1 MNYRHLFG
9 PVHSRRLG
17 YSLGVDV
24 VPYKYCPLNCVY
36 CEVQQTTHLTLQRE
50 EFFPLEEI
58 EEELDDY
65 LCSKPKLDYITFS
78 GAGEPT
84 LYSRIGE
91 LVVYIK
97 RNYPQYALA
106 LLTNGVLLPDAS
118 LRKEILPCD
127 LILPSLDA
135 CSQQVYK
142 RVNRP
147 HQSLKA
153 VDLVKGLQALR
164 AEYKGALWLEVFIIA
179 GVNDTDS
186 ELDCLCSAIE
196 KIKPDKVQINSLDRP
211 GAEDWVKA
219 AGSKVL
225 TRVKIHFQAQL
236 DIPVEIIA
244 KAHIEPEE
252 AAIPEDIVH
261 SISATLSRRP
271 CTAEDL
277 SKTLGLHINEV
288 SKILRQLK
296 LGHKINIT
304 REPRG
309 VFYSWI
315 H

>member
-50 EFFPLEEI
+50 EFFPLAEI
-58 EEELDDY
+58 EDELDDY
-65 LCSKPKLDYITFS
+65 LRSKPKLDYITFS

-91 LVVYIK
+91 LIKYIK
-97 RNYPQYALA
+97 RKYPQYSLA
-106 LLTNGVLLPDAS
+106 LLTNGVLLSDAA
-118 LRKEILPCD
+118 LRQEILPCD

-135 CSQQVYK
+135 CSQQVYE

-147 HQSLKA
+147 LQPLKA
-153 VDLVKGLQALR
+153 VDLVQGLLELR
-164 AEYKGALWLEVFIIA
+164 ADYKGAIWLEVFIIA
-179 GVNDTDS
+179 GVNDTS
-186 ELDCLCSAIE
+186 GELDCLCEAIAR
-196 KIKPDKVQINSLDRP
+196 IKPDKVQINSLDRP

-244 KAHIEPEE
+244 KTHIEAEE
-252 AAIPEDIVH
+252 TPIPEDLEQ
-261 SISATLSRRP
+261 SISAALSRHP
-271 CTAEDL
+271 STAEEL
-277 SKTLGLHINEV
+277 SRTLGLHINEV

-296 LGHKINIT
+296 LKHRLNVK
-304 REPRG
+304 REPSG